1 MPEIK
6 KSFQWGCLKI
16 EQKIIAVATE
26 ALFPF

>member
-6 KSFQWGCLKI
+6 KSLQWGCLKI
-16 EQKIIAVATE
+16 EQEVIIVVTE